1 MEPKKSDVSGSQ
13 TRLEEPVSC
22 CLSLKTLHG
31 LTPDTSHQQG
41 RELFLHQGGSRL
53 LCARSEV
60 LFWLPTVRTQP
71 FWGALGCF
79 ALPRRGG
86 SRQCSCCLEAGAMR
100 VGWEMPWRRAVRAPG
115 LRLGRR
121 QQERGKVPLLLDAKP
136 TFKTSPD
143 DVFIFFNRPL
153 LFECRELQGRKALG
167 HDLPIQKNPVAIIK
181 KERHF

>member
-1 MEPKKSDVSGSQ
+1 MAARGQDPAILEGSWLFCPSQAGWVTAMLVLPGGRCHESGLGDAAEK
-13 TRLEEPVSC
+13 R
-22 CLSLKTLHG
+22 
-31 LTPDTSHQQG
+31 
-41 RELFLHQGGSRL
+41 
-53 LCARSEV
+53 ARILWV
-60 LFWLPTVRTQP
+60 I
-71 FWGALGCF
+71 
-79 ALPRRGG
+79 
-86 SRQCSCCLEAGAMR
+86 
-100 VGWEMPWRRAVRAPG
+100 RAPG
-115 LRLGRR
+115 LRLGQR